1 MPERLFPSEMYSLEI
16 RSAVLGPQNLQDSL
30 LNSLLAGN
38 LGRERLAPD
47 CLHRHSVWVAEKL
60 SCITARIAENR
71 GNSVGLAFKPHW
83 RKCRVEPRCQVFWR
97 FSLDGICAVRFH

>member
-1 MPERLFPSEMYSLEI
+1 MYSLEI

-47 CLHRHSVWVAEKL
+47 CLLRQPSV
-60 SCITARIAENR
+60 
-71 GNSVGLAFKPHW
+71 SVT
-83 RKCRVEPRCQVFWR
+83 
-97 FSLDGICAVRFH
+97 